1 MQGANLRGA
10 QMQGAFLYGAQMQGT
25 DLGEAQM
32 DEETSLTA
40 APLRGAAV
48 REVDFNTVP
57 FSQEQVDAMFGDD
70 SVKLPPT
77 LTRPDWPTE
86 RLEDDFESEWRV
98 WQVKIGYDPTE
109 DAP

>member
-1 MQGANLRGA
+1 
-10 QMQGAFLYGAQMQGT
+10 
-25 DLGEAQM
+25 M

-57 FSQEQVDAMFGDD
+57 FSQEQVDAMFGDG

-77 LTRPDWPTE
+77 LTRPDWPVE
-86 RLEDDFESEWRV
+86 VLDYFDFVTQWYAWRE
-98 WQVKIGYDPTE
+98 KIDYDPNE